1 MQHCQQYINGIFT
14 DALSGKTRNVINPAT
29 EEVFATVPDSQPED
43 VDAAVRAAR
52 QAFDKGSWNRIYAG
66 DRGKCLF
73 RLAQLMR
80 SHFQDLVTVEVQN
93 NGKPKREAE
102 FDVDDAANCFE
113 FYGGMATKIH
123 GVTMQTPPGNFS
135 YVVREAIGVC
145 GQIVPWNY
153 PLLMAV
159 WKLAPALAAGN
170 TVVLKTSEITP
181 LSALYLA
188 RLVKEAGF
196 PDGVV
201 NIITGDGPVCG
212 NALVNH
218 PLVDKIAF
226 TGGTVTGKNIM
237 KTAADSLKKIT
248 LELGGK
254 NPAIVFDDCD
264 MDIALD
270 WTKFAAFANSGQVCS
285 AGSRIYV
292 QEAIYDAFLERYVEG
307 CRTIKI
313 GNGLD
318 DGVEM
323 GPLVCAAHYEKVK
336 RYISIGKGEGATLVC
351 GGDRPATLEKGY
363 YLEPTVFTGVD
374 HSMRIMREEI
384 FGPVVCIQK
393 FKTEEDAVAL
403 ANDSV
408 YGLAAGIFT
417 SNIARSQRILPLLKA
432 GILWVNYYHPTFN
445 EQPWGGYKQ
454 SGNGR
459 ELGLYGIEAYLE
471 TKQVNINTDG
481 NPAGWYQQK

>member
-1 MQHCQQYINGIFT
+1 MQHYPQYINGAFVN
-14 DALSGKTRNVINPAT
+14 AKSGKTRNIINPAT
-29 EEVFATVPDSQPED
+29 EEVMATVPDSQPED
-43 VDAAVRAAR
+43 ADAAVQAAR
-52 QAFDKGSWNRIYAG
+52 QAFDNNSWNRIYAG
-66 DRGKCLF
+66 DRAKCLF
-73 RLAQLMR
+73 RLSQLMR
-80 SHFQDLVTVEVQN
+80 SNFDELVTLEVMN

-113 FYGGMATKIH
+113 YYGGMATKIH
-123 GVTMQTPPGNFS
+123 GETMQTPPGNFS

-145 GQIVPWNY
+145 AQIVPWNY

-181 LSALYLA
+181 LSALFLA
-188 RLVKEAGF
+188 TLVKEAGF

-226 TGGTVTGKNIM
+226 TGGTVTGKSIM
-237 KTAADSLKKIT
+237 RSAAESLKKIT

-254 NPAIVFDDCD
+254 NPAIVFDDCNLD
-264 MDIALD
+264 LALD

-292 QEAIYDAFLERYVEG
+292 QEGIYDAFVEKYVEG
-307 CRTIKI
+307 SRTIKI
-313 GNGLD
+313 GNGLE
-318 DGVEM
+318 DGIQM
-323 GPLVCAAHYEKVK
+323 GPLVSAAHYEKVQ
-336 RYISIGKGEGATLVC
+336 RYIAIGKQEAAFLAC
-351 GGDRPATLEKGY
+351 GGGRPAHPEKGY
-363 YLEPTVFTGVD
+363 FLEPTVFTGVS

-393 FKTEEDAVAL
+393 FKTEKESIAL
-403 ANDSV
+403 ANDTE

-417 SNIARSQRILPLLKA
+417 SQLTRAQRILPQLKA

-445 EQPWGGYKQ
+445 EQPWGGFKQ

-459 ELGLYGIEAYLE
+459 ELGMYGMEAYLE
-471 TKQVNINTDG
+471 TKQININTEDH
-481 NPAGWYQQK
+481 PVGWYS

>member
-1 MQHCQQYINGIFT
+1 MPHQQQFVNGIFVN
-14 DALSGKTRNVINPAT
+14 AKSGKTRNIVNPAT

-43 VDAAVRAAR
+43 VDAAVKAAR
-52 QAFDKGSWNRIYAG
+52 HAFDNNSWNRIYAA

-73 RLAQLMR
+73 RLAQLMKL
-80 SHFQDLVTVEVQN
+80 HFQELVTIEVLN

-102 FDVDDAANCFE
+102 FDVDDACNCFE

-123 GVTMQTPPGNFS
+123 GETMQTPPGNFS

-145 GQIVPWNY
+145 AQIVPWNY

-181 LSALYLA
+181 MSALYLA
-188 RLVKEAGF
+188 SLVKDAGF

-237 KTAADSLKKIT
+237 KAAAESMKKIT

-264 MDIALD
+264 LDIALD

-292 QEAIYDAFLERYVEG
+292 QEGIYDAFLEKYLKG
-307 CRTIKI
+307 SQAIKI

-318 DGVEM
+318 DGIQM
-323 GPLVCAAHYEKVK
+323 GPLVSAAHYEKVQ
-336 RYISIGKGEGATLVC
+336 RYISIGKREGATLSC
-351 GGDRPATLEKGY
+351 GGGRPAQLEKGY
-363 YLEPTVFTGVD
+363 YLQPTVFTDVN

-384 FGPVVCIQK
+384 FGPVVCIKK
-393 FKTEEDAVAL
+393 FKTEKEAIEL
-403 ANDSV
+403 SNDSV

-417 SNIARSQRILPLLKA
+417 SNITRAQRVLPQLKA
-432 GILWVNYYHPTFN
+432 GIIWVNYYHPTFN

-471 TKQVNINTDG
+471 TKQININTDSL
-481 NPAGWYQQK
+481 PVGWY

>member
-1 MQHCQQYINGIFT
+1 MQHHQQYINGVFANAI
-14 DALSGKTRNVINPAT
+14 SGKTRNIINPAT

-43 VDAAVRAAR
+43 ADAAVKAAR
-52 QAFDKGSWNRIYAG
+52 KAFDNNSWNRIYAG
-66 DRGKCLF
+66 ERGKCLF
-73 RLAQLMR
+73 RLAHLMR
-80 SHFQDLVTVEVQN
+80 SHFQELVTVEVQN

-102 FDVDDAANCFE
+102 FDVDDATNCLE

-123 GVTMQTPPGNFS
+123 GETMQTPPGNFS

-145 GQIVPWNY
+145 AQIVPWNY

-188 RLVKEAGF
+188 TFVKEAGF
-196 PDGVV
+196 PDGVI

-218 PLVDKIAF
+218 PMVDKIAF
-226 TGGTVTGKNIM
+226 TGGNVTGKNIM
-237 KTAADSLKKIT
+237 RAAAESMKKIT

-264 MDIALD
+264 MNITLD
-270 WTKFAAFANSGQVCS
+270 WTKFAAFANAGQVCS

-292 QEAIYDAFLERYVEG
+292 QEAVYDAFLEKYLDGSRN
-307 CRTIKI
+307 IKI
-313 GNGLD
+313 GNGMD
-318 DGVEM
+318 DGIQM
-323 GPLVCAAHYEKVK
+323 GPLVSAAHYEKVQ
-336 RYISIGKGEGATLVC
+336 RYIEIGKQEGAKMEC
-351 GGDRPATLEKGY
+351 GGSRPANLEKGY
-363 YLEPTVFTGVD
+363 FLEPTVFTGVD

-393 FKTEEDAVAL
+393 FKTEKEVIAL

-408 YGLAAGIFT
+408 YGLAASIFT
-417 SNIARSQRILPLLKA
+417 SNITRAQRILPQIKA

-454 SGNGR
+454 SGIGR

-471 TKQVNINTDG
+471 TKQININTDE
-481 NPAGWYQQK
+481 NPVGWY